1 MDKRYPQKLTRDIP
15 TSKTSRPKG
24 FDAQLSSRQA
34 KDVEPSRLQNK
45 PEAAR
50 ASTLN
55 PKDLKQTR
63 DIPTS
68 KTSRPKNFHAQLSS
82 LQAKDAGPSRP
93 QSKPEAA
100 RANMSNLNDLKS
112 KSGKHSA
119 SRHHDAILQ
128 VNQTVWKKQP
138 HSDHGAS
145 NSRQRQ
151 NSSAQLGWRQ
161 AMLRHSSS
169 MSSLG
174 GRSFNPSLRRKLAGG
189 GGEETSEQQTHNP
202 STEERVYSHER
213 DGREAWTQSRQQ
225 DSQDRSAKPE
235 SYTIVG
241 SSEEPGYIGTP
252 EELGYLRD
260 SSW

>member
-24 FDAQLSSRQA
+24 FDAQLSSRQT

-128 VNQTVWKKQP
+128 VNQIVWKKQQ
-138 HSDHGAS
+138 HSDHGTS

-151 NSSAQLGWRQ
+151 NSSAQLDWRQ
-161 AMLRHSSS
+161 ATLRHSSN
-169 MSSLG
+169 MPSLG
-174 GRSFNPSLRRKLAGG
+174 RRPFNPSLRRKLAG

-235 SYTIVG
+235 PYTVEDALC
-241 SSEEPGYIGTP
+241 SAWVSTLEEIGYI
-252 EELGYLRD
+252 RD
-260 SSW
+260 SN